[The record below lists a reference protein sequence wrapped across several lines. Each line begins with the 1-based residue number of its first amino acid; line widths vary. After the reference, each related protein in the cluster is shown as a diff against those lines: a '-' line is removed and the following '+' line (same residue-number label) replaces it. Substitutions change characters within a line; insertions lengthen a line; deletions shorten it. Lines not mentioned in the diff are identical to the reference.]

1 MPAGHPLRPAGYTVI
16 VPNGKKGEM
25 AIPEGATALGS
36 NMYLFKSTTNS
47 VDCIISAHGGF
58 VSESRTFTVPG
69 KVSLRFYSNHGASV
83 IDPSISEFF
92 RSQEHAAPVET
103 FAGGD
108 KCPNYLLSKYQGD
121 HNKMGETYDMVNTSI
136 TNRDKQRGKNFN
148 ALMWASD
155 TNNPNTGLQDL
166 YLEQLT
172 NAPGAS
178 VLTIRNRWNVLMGV
192 TLSDAVKAV
201 LKAVPTIGVIHC
213 LFCRSYML
221 SGKVGHALGVTIL
234 PDERVNFG

>member
-1 MPAGHPLRPAGYTVI
+1 
-16 VPNGKKGEM
+16 M

-36 NMYLFKSTTNS
+36 NLYLFKSGTNS

-69 KVSLRFYSNHGASV
+69 NLALRFYSSHGASV
-83 IDPSISEFF
+83 IDPSIAEFF
-92 RSQEHAAPVET
+92 RSQERAAPVET

-121 HNKMGETYDMVNTSI
+121 DHNKMGETYGMVNTSM

-148 ALMWASD
+148 ALMRASD
-155 TNNPNTGLQDL
+155 SDNPNPDLRQL

-178 VLTIRNRWNVLMGV
+178 VLTIRDRWNVLMGV
-192 TLSDAVKAV
+192 TLADAVKAV
-201 LKAVPTIGVIHC
+201 RKAVPTIGVIHC

-221 SGKVGHALGVTIL
+221 PDKIGNALGVTMR
-234 PDERVNFG
+234 PDEHVNFG

>member
-1 MPAGHPLRPAGYTVI
+1 
-16 VPNGKKGEM
+16 M

-36 NMYLFKSTTNS
+36 NLYLFMSTTNS

-58 VSESRTFTVPG
+58 ISESRTFPVPD
-69 KVSLRFYSNHGASV
+69 KLELRFYSSHGASI
-83 IDPSISEFF
+83 IDPSIAEFF
-92 RSQEHAAPVET
+92 RNQERAAPVERYGT
-103 FAGGD
+103 GPD
-108 KCPNYLLSKYQGD
+108 CTSRDCPNYLLSKYQGD
-121 HNKMGETYDMVNTSI
+121 DHNKMGETYGMVNMSM

-148 ALMWASD
+148 ALMRASD
-155 TNNPNTGLQDL
+155 SDNPNPGLQKL

-201 LKAVPTIGVIHC
+201 RKAIPTIGVIHC

-221 SGKVGHALGVTIL
+221 PDKIGNALGVTMR
-234 PDERVNFG
+234 PDEHVNFV

>member
-1 MPAGHPLRPAGYTVI
+1 
-16 VPNGKKGEM
+16 M

-36 NMYLFKSTTNS
+36 NLYLFRSTTNA

-58 VSESRTFTVPG
+58 ISESRTFTVPG
-69 KVSLRFYSNHGASV
+69 KLELRFYSSHGASV
-83 IDPSISEFF
+83 IDPSIGEFF
-92 RSQEHAAPVET
+92 RSQERARPVET
-103 FAGGD
+103 FTGGD

-121 HNKMGETYDMVNTSI
+121 HNEMGETYGVVNMSM

-148 ALMWASD
+148 ALMRASD
-155 TNNPNTGLQDL
+155 ADNPNIEMQKL

-201 LKAVPTIGVIHC
+201 RKAVPTVGVFHC

-221 SGKVGHALGVTIL
+221 PDKVGNALGVTIR
-234 PDERVNFG
+234 PAEQVNFV

>member
-1 MPAGHPLRPAGYTVI
+1 
-16 VPNGKKGEM
+16 M
-25 AIPEGATALGS
+25 ATPEGAIALGS
-36 NMYLFKSTTNS
+36 NLYLFKSTTNS

-58 VSESRTFTVPG
+58 ISESRTFTVPG
-69 KVSLRFYSNHGASV
+69 KLELRFYSSHGASV

-92 RSQEHAAPVET
+92 RNQERAAPVET
-103 FAGGD
+103 FTGGNQ
-108 KCPNYLLSKYQGD
+108 CPNYLLSKYQGAD
-121 HNKMGETYDMVNTSI
+121 HNQMGEDYNMVNTAM

-148 ALMWASD
+148 ALMRSSD
-155 TNNPNTGLQDL
+155 PDNPNTDLQKM
-166 YLEQLT
+166 YLEQLS

-201 LKAVPTIGVIHC
+201 RKAIPTIGVIHC

-221 SGKVGHALGVTIL
+221 PDKIGNALGVTMR
-234 PDERVNFG
+234 PDEQVNFV